1 MSTKQEATI
10 KVLTLHDKTAGR
22 EHWFTSE
29 QYVKDHINSIKDPE
43 GGNTTQ
49 APTSVPSPFAQ
60 MDLVRTAFANI
71 AKDEESNFGGTPIDF
86 KLVSDCFD
94 MGEVF
99 FNYERFKNKISI
111 VTWNKRDDLNNLLK
125 AEKSNPKHY
134 RLGRALKLFLEQ
146 DADAFNFNDTDK
158 LFLLKWEGRII
169 GGTSPSTL
177 FFTTANDLSW
187 MKIEMPNGDRLFD
200 NDYMHLH
207 ERDEDFQLFIYAFQK
222 ALGSI
227 FGQKFKDI
235 ATYLRI
241 NKEILRGTKPTLHE
255 KIDKLTGTSYHDNY
269 NTLKAADSE
278 FVNVLNQRLLVN
290 KVAVQASDDGQP
302 AVNEYLIHSEIYKG
316 DSKPMV
322 LIKNHDGKSRL
333 SQPLISPFK
342 VDFTRVPYFNSITD
356 LKDRELPGIT
366 NIKHPHVLISD
377 FLEPYLIRLVYPMN
391 RDRYF
396 DGYLQNNREQ
406 KDYLLPIKRSFF
418 DYFTTDNVM
427 KSVMPDGKRM
437 FELNAMG
444 DGINAI
450 LRVPIH
456 GGVSYITYERLYM
469 PSVNPMEIPRP
480 DEEKN
485 KGVIVENQFGMTIFP
500 FVKSS
505 AESAIPA
512 DYRIMLI
519 DRDIQPLTSR
529 NEYNLSFHANGNN
542 VELACTDRR
551 TRSQKKPNAGETTH
565 IYVLEKNFDYIQ
577 VRNGIAQGIVLPIFI
592 KDSEG
597 TKEFSFAIDFGTTNT
612 HIEYCTKDAPT
623 PKPFDITG
631 IGNDMQV
638 GCLHDVTFIEKDASL
653 NNSRATNIYA
663 IPKQLLHEVINEK
676 GFFRFPQRTILTENE
691 RLSYTGNTYALADF
705 NVPFFY
711 EKQAIPDSTTVSTNL
726 KWSNYTVDDKAGRR
740 VEAFLEHMLFMIRT
754 KVLQNGGDLKRTRII
769 WFYPYSMN
777 EGRINSLEED
787 WNKLTKKYIEPETP
801 PLKLSESIAP
811 FYYYKKSGLIKAGTK
826 PAVCVDI
833 GGGTS
838 DLVIFENNN
847 PIFLSS
853 FRFAA
858 NTIFGDAFSDFG
870 AAKSNGFVQK
880 YKGKIEQLLTDNEL
894 VELMR
899 VYEKIAATERSEDII
914 TFFFS
919 LENNTTVKSK
929 LPFNFTDMLKRDED
943 MRIIFIIF
951 YIGIIYHLAK
961 IMKLKGKSKPRYIT
975 FSGTGSRSINLI
987 TSNSQTLERLTKIV
1001 IEKVY
1006 GDVYDSDGLNIV
1018 RETDRPK
1025 EVTCKGGLMVNYET
1039 DLKGFDFDAIKATL
1053 LGTETPVFINEPS
1066 AFFKTFPPSVS
1077 KEESDKITYDDID
1090 SAVLNSV
1097 KKEIE
1102 TFIDFVFEV
1111 HKAFNFNEKLGVK
1124 LKSIDWYKTEL
1135 KRDIIENITAGLDLR
1150 RNEASSDQDTIPV
1163 SESLFFYPLTAAI
1176 NHLAFEIYKSN
1187 S

>member
-1 MSTKQEATI
+1 MTTKQEATI
-10 KVLTLHDKTAGR
+10 KVLTLHSKTAGR
-22 EHWFTSE
+22 EDWFTSE
-29 QYVKDHINSIKDPE
+29 QYVKDHINAIKDPE
-43 GGNTTQ
+43 DGHTTH

-71 AKDEESNFGGTPIDF
+71 AKDEENTFGGTPIDL

-111 VTWNKRDDLNNLLK
+111 VTWNKKDDLNTLLK
-125 AEKSNPKHY
+125 EEKTNPKHY

-146 DADAFNFNDTDK
+146 DAEAFNFNDTDK
-158 LFLLKWEGRII
+158 LFLLKWGDRII

-177 FFTTANDLSW
+177 FFTTSNDLSW
-187 MKIEMPNGDRLFD
+187 IEIEMPNGDRLFD
-200 NDYMHLH
+200 NGYMHLH
-207 ERDEDFQLFIYAFQK
+207 ERDENFQLFIYGFQK
-222 ALGSI
+222 AMGSA
-227 FGQKFKDI
+227 FGSKFKDI

-241 NKEILRGTKPTLHE
+241 NKEILRGSNPTLHE
-255 KIDKLTGTSYHDNY
+255 KLEKLTVTSYHDNY
-269 NTLKAADSE
+269 NPLKAADSE

-290 KVAVQASDDGQP
+290 KMAAQATDDGQP
-302 AVNEYLIHSEIYKG
+302 AVNDYLIHSDIYKG
-316 DSKPMV
+316 DNKPMV
-322 LIKNHDGKSRL
+322 LIKNHDGKSRF
-333 SQPLISPFK
+333 SQPLISPYK
-342 VDFTRVPYFNSITD
+342 VDFTRVPYANAIAD

-366 NIKHPHVLISD
+366 SIKYPHVLLSD

-391 RDRYF
+391 KERYF
-396 DGYLQNNREQ
+396 DGYLRNSKEQ
-406 KDYLLPIKRSFF
+406 KDYLLPIKRTFF
-418 DYFTTDNVM
+418 DYFTTEDVM
-427 KSVMPDGKRM
+427 KKVMPDGKKM

-450 LRVPIH
+450 LRIPIH

-469 PSVNPMEIPRP
+469 PSVNQMEIPRP

-505 AESAIPA
+505 VETAIPA

-519 DRDIQPLTSR
+519 DRDTQPHTSR
-529 NEYNLSFHANGNN
+529 NEYNLSFYANSNSN
-542 VELACTDRR
+542 QLSCTDRR
-551 TRSQKKPNAGETTH
+551 VRSQKKTNAGETTH
-565 IYVLEKNFDYIQ
+565 IYVLEKNFDYVQ
-577 VRNGIAQGIVLPIFI
+577 VRNGVAQGIVMPIFI

-597 TKEFSFAIDFGTTNT
+597 TKAFSFAIDFGTTNT

-623 PKPFDITG
+623 PRPFDITG
-631 IGNDMQV
+631 LGNDMQV
-638 GCLHDVTFIEKDASL
+638 GCLHDVTFIDKDASL
-653 NNSRATNIYA
+653 NGSRATNLYV
-663 IPKQLLHEVINEK
+663 IPKQLLHEVISEV

-691 RLSYTGNTYALADF
+691 KLSYNGNTYALADF
-705 NVPFFY
+705 NIPFFY
-711 EKQAIPDSTTVSTNL
+711 EKQAIPEFTTPSTNL

-740 VEAFLEHMLFMIRT
+740 VEAFLEHILFMIRT
-754 KVLQNGGDLKRTRII
+754 KVLQNGGDLKKTKII

-787 WNKLTKKYIEPETP
+787 WNKLTKKYIDPETP

-811 FYYYKKSGLIKAGTK
+811 FYYYKKNGLIKAGTK
-826 PAVCVDI
+826 PAVCIDI

-858 NTIFGDAFSDFG
+858 NTIFGDAFSDYG
-870 AAKSNGFVQK
+870 AARSNGFVQK
-880 YKGKIEQLLTDNEL
+880 YKAKIEQLLTENNL
-894 VELMR
+894 IELMR
-899 VYEKIAATERSEDII
+899 VYEAIAATERSEDII

-929 LPFNFTDMLKRDED
+929 LPYNFTDLLKRDED
-943 MRIIFIIF
+943 LRIVFIIF
-951 YIGIIYHLAK
+951 YIGIVYHLAK
-961 IMKLKGKSKPRYIT
+961 IMKLKGKNKPRYLT
-975 FSGTGSRSINLI
+975 FSGTGSRSIDFI
-987 TSNSQTLERLTKIV
+987 TTNAKTLENLTKVV

-1006 GDVYDSDGLNIV
+1006 GDTYDSDGLNIV
-1018 RETDRPK
+1018 RETVRPK
-1025 EVTCKGGLMVNYET
+1025 EVTCKGGLMVNYDN
-1039 DLKGFDFDAIKATL
+1039 DLKGFDFDTIKMAL
-1053 LGTETPVFINEPS
+1053 LGTETPFFINEPD
-1066 AFFKTFPPSVS
+1066 AFFEKYPPSVK
-1077 KEESDKITYDDID
+1077 KEEGDKITYDDINAD
-1090 SAVLNSV
+1090 VLESV

-1102 TFIDFVFEV
+1102 DFIDFVFNV
-1111 HKAFNFNEKLGVK
+1111 HKVFNFNEKLGVR

-1150 RNEASSDQDTIPV
+1150 RNEASSDQNSNPV
-1163 SESLFFYPLTAAI
+1163 AESLFFYPLTAAI